1 MLFRL
6 AAWDGTQQ
14 EGGAHSGTTRVC
26 ECGAAGD
33 EDAQRV
39 QTEFG
44 HGKERLRAFSV
55 GGAEEHTGVTPYRN
69 VEVWRTAGTW
79 TMGHCG

>member
-6 AAWDGTQQ
+6 AAWDGTQHA
-14 EGGAHSGTTRVC
+14 GGAHSGTTRVC

-33 EDAQRV
+33 EDARRV

-55 GGAEEHTGVTPYRN
+55 GGAEKHTGTDDPRHTLQ
-69 VEVWRTAGTW
+69 E
-79 TMGHCG
+79 CGGLADCW